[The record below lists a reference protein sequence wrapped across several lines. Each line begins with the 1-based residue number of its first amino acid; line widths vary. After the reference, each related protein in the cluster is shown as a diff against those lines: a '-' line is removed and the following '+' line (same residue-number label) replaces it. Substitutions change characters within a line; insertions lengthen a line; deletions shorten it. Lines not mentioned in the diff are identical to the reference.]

1 MPSFRALQITTP
13 STDFRKATKVVEVAE
28 IPSPSAGHVVVKNH
42 YVGINATD
50 INVTN
55 GAYGNTPTPG
65 LEGAG
70 VVYSVGEGVTSVAV
84 NDAVA
89 YQKLGAFAEYVEVPA
104 TSLIKLPEVSPVVV
118 PLTVCGISASLALEK
133 VGQLGTNETV
143 FVSAAAGGTGQ
154 FVVQLAKLAGNH
166 VIGTCSSEDKVEYL
180 KSLGCDRVI
189 NYSKEDIGTVL
200 KNEYPKGIDLVFESV
215 GGEVFKTILDNI
227 ALHARIIVFGMI
239 SGYRGAQVEN
249 PLLAAQLNTKLLM
262 KSASVR
268 GFLLFNHA
276 PHIPEH
282 IAKLL
287 KLVKE
292 GKLKSGI
299 DPTEFKGLEGI
310 ADAIDRMYNKQNIGK
325 LVVKLA

>member
-13 STDFRKATKVVEVAE
+13 STDFRKATKVVEVAK
-28 IPSPSAGHVVVKNH
+28 IPTPSAGHVIVKNH

-55 GAYGNTPTPG
+55 GAYGATPTPG

-70 VVYSVGEGVTSVAV
+70 VVFAVGEGISTVAV

-133 VGQLGTNETV
+133 
-143 FVSAAAGGTGQ
+143 
-154 FVVQLAKLAGNH
+154 LAKLAGNH
-166 VIGTCSSEDKVEYL
+166 IIGTCSSDDKVEYL

-189 NYSKEDIGTVL
+189 NYAKEDIGTVL

-215 GGEVFKTILDNI
+215 GGDVFKTILDNI

-239 SGYRGAQVEN
+239 SGYRGATVEN

-287 KLVKE
+287 ALIKE

-299 DPTEFKGLEGI
+299 DPTEFNGLEGI
-310 ADAIDRMYNKQNIGK
+310 ADAIDRMYAKQNIGK